1 MGGLCEWAS
10 QAPGR
15 DAQKDAQR
23 TFTTDPHGLPGPLLP
38 PPGGQHQERPRPGSA
53 TPSPTPG
60 QPPRVT
66 HPVTHPGSA
75 TPGHPPQVTHPI
87 THPESPTSGQPPHH
101 PPRVSHPGS
110 PTLGNNT
117 RRDPTPGHPPWVAP
131 SCLLGKCP
139 VASLKHRGEEP
150 GQEVTSGTC
159 THWTCRAWL
168 HVPHSRS
175 WPQECAP
182 DHMGPPLMTSWR
194 AMEPTTLV
202 GPGAW
207 GRQGAGGRFGGAGS
221 LLWVEGSL
229 TPGPRSERPCVPGAW
244 APAREHPDTRDHL
257 PSCSC
262 PRRGPASC

>member
-1 MGGLCEWAS
+1 MAYVSGRHRPPAEMPKKMPREPSPRTLTAS
-10 QAPGR
+10 QAR
-15 DAQKDAQR
+15 SSL
-23 TFTTDPHGLPGPLLP
+23 LPGDSTRRDPAP
-38 PPGGQHQERPRPGSA
+38 
-53 TPSPTPG
+53 
-60 QPPRVT
+60 
-66 HPVTHPGSA
+66 
-75 TPGHPPQVTHPI
+75 
-87 THPESPTSGQPPHH
+87 GQPPHH

-159 THWTCRAWL
+159 TQWTCRARL

-244 APAREHPDTRDHL
+244 APARRVPGLLPESTLTLEITSLPAPAPDGDQL
-257 PSCSC
+257 PVSRSVQQQPS
-262 PRRGPASC
+262 PRAAPEA